1 MYAFESLSWLYFV
14 FIFAANPNH
23 LMSSLQP
30 TPAAYNPMVGG
41 PPGPYGHPYGS
52 GHPPPPP
59 PQPLHGLPPSH
70 HHLQPQQQ
78 HNPHMMPVQ
87 NGPVILISNLNE
99 DVS

>member
-1 MYAFESLSWLYFV
+1 
-14 FIFAANPNH
+14 
-23 LMSSLQP
+23 MSSLQP

-41 PPGPYGHPYGS
+41 PTGPYGHPYGS

-59 PQPLHGLPPSH
+59 PPPLHGLPPSH
-70 HHLQPQQQ
+70 HLQSQQQ
-78 HNPHMMPVQ
+78 HNPHMMSVQ